1 VRIKDSAFLIV
12 SFLIILYAILHTK
25 EVAPE
30 LMVKKV
36 KLDSIEQII
45 DIDDSLV
52 VPVIYDTLLIDANA
66 PVKVRKKQFVNQV
79 LPAILIVRYQLN
91 KKTERV
97 KSIIYKLEKEEPVS
111 SCDSVFIDSLKS
123 RYRAES
129 YQNLLVRMEP
139 NPISLVLAQAA
150 IESGWGL
157 SRFATEGK
165 NLFGVWSVSSDKN
178 IIKSLNDR
186 GEQQIFV
193 KRYNSI
199 AESIDH
205 YFLTLGRH
213 NAYRK
218 FREKRFDQHDVSVM
232 IKELNRYSEQG
243 EAYTLLLK
251 KVMDWNDLQKYDNY
265 KIDPQYIIHEKWLK
279 VQFKKIMNNGF
290 KKEEREDL

>member
-1 VRIKDSAFLIV
+1 MKIKDSTFLIV
-12 SFLIILYAILHTK
+12 SFFIILYAILHTK
-25 EVAPE
+25 EVPPE

-45 DIDDSLV
+45 DINDSLV

-79 LPAILIVRYQLN
+79 LPAILIVRYELN

-97 KSIIYKLEKEEPVS
+97 KSIIQKIENEEPVPP
-111 SCDSVFIDSLKS
+111 CDSVFIDSLKS

-129 YQNLLVRMEP
+129 YQNLVVRMEP
-139 NPISLVLAQAA
+139 NPISLALAQAA

-157 SRFATEGK
+157 SRFAIEGK
-165 NLFGVWSVSSDKN
+165 NLFGVWTVSSDKN
-178 IIKSLNDR
+178 IIKSLSDR

-213 NAYRK
+213 NAYRE
-218 FREKRFDQHDVSVM
+218 FRLKRFEQDDVYEM
-232 IKELNRYSEQG
+232 IKELDRYSEQG

-251 KVMDWNDLQKYDNY
+251 KVMVWNDLQQYDNY
-265 KIDPQYIIHEKWLK
+265 SIDPQYIIREKWLK
-279 VQFKKIMNNGF
+279 VQLKKILNNEF